1 MVHIKK
7 WMQIIF
13 IWVSQALGNSQTW
26 SALSQTWWDTMYFK
40 SIAPKV
46 PYKWNQTWLLVHLWE
61 IRWQVLLKI
70 HYVPSTNPQTSNIF
84 QCVNNFFDLIKVDL
98 HEENWTCYYYVIEIN
113 CEWNTRLQL
122 QTVPRQGTSKS
133 AKEWKK
139 ICLQNKIP
147 PFVQKSLLMSIV
159 DLPRFYH
166 LIKTHKA
173 GPNVKIRP
181 IISNINRPTQRI
193 SWLLA
198 NALKPMLKNV
208 PAQ

>member
-1 MVHIKK
+1 MEHK
-7 WMQIIF
+7 
-13 IWVSQALGNSQTW
+13 
-26 SALSQTWWDTMYFK
+26 
-40 SIAPKV
+40 API
-46 PYKWNQTWLLVHLWE
+46 TD
-61 IRWQVLLKI
+61 
-70 HYVPSTNPQTSNIF
+70 
-84 QCVNNFFDLIKVDL
+84 C
-98 HEENWTCYYYVIEIN
+98 
-113 CEWNTRLQL
+113 
-122 QTVPRQGTSKS
+122 PRQGTSKS

-147 PFVQKSLLMSIV
+147 PFVQKSLLVSIV

-181 IISNINRPTQRI
+181 IISNINEPTQRI

-208 PAQ
+208 PAQLDLSKPAISPQRKRYHIHAASM